1 MGRFCS
7 VCARVCPNEAF
18 GGKGER
24 ARVCRWCRRLP
35 RTRRIALKCEQ
46 EIRGFLEQSHVS
58 DKNLARLRA
67 LKSSPDAFIANLAAV
82 VLDVSVATPYRRRR
96 LRILARQ
103 HRDLLKRM
111 EDSGLILPT
120 ASQSKTD
127 PCIDS
132 AAAWDEWVEYS
143 QRLVSESSRD
153 GRED

>member
-1 MGRFCS
+1 MTDIAELQRRKTPINLS
-7 VCARVCPNEAF
+7 VV
-18 GGKGER
+18 
-24 ARVCRWCRRLP
+24 
-35 RTRRIALKCEQ
+35 
-46 EIRGFLEQSHVS
+46 HV
-58 DKNLARLRA
+58 D
-67 LKSSPDAFIANLAAV
+67 PDAFIANLAAV
-82 VLDVSVATPYRRRR
+82 VLDGSVATPYRRRR

-111 EDSGLILPT
+111 EDSGLILPA

-143 QRLVSESSRD
+143 QRLVSESSWD